1 MLQDG
6 KKELE
11 LFKKYFG
18 EYKIINNF
26 KGVKMN
32 VIERVKLVSV
42 KPSGDGLRYALLSSD
57 GEWYSTFDSKI
68 GKYIESVSEGDTVE
82 IVYEVNAKGF
92 KNFSSIKL
100 VENGELPE
108 EEPPEEPPEEEG
120 EEKPPLVKQRRGVDR
135 IDKNCISAMQ
145 GALKLMEHLD
155 LSKLKEEGIV
165 EKFKALWEI
174 IQEEIEK

>member
-1 MLQDG
+1 MATLSD
-6 KKELE
+6 
-11 LFKKYFG
+11 FKRVFG

-26 KGVKMN
+26 KGVNMN
-32 VIERVKLVSV
+32 VTKRVKLVSV
-42 KPSGDGLRYALLSSD
+42 KPAGDGLRYALLTSD

-92 KNFSSIKL
+92 SNFSSIKL
-100 VENGELPE
+100 VENGEVPD
-108 EEPPEEPPEEEG
+108 EEPPEERPQEKET
-120 EEKPPLVKQRRGVDR
+120 EEKPPVKQRRGIDR

-165 EKFKALWEI
+165 EKFKVLWEI
-174 IQEEIEK
+174 IKEEIEK

>member
-1 MLQDG
+1 MATLDD
-6 KKELE
+6 
-11 LFKKYFG
+11 FKRVFG

-32 VIERVKLVSV
+32 VTKRVKLVSV
-42 KPSGDGLRYALLSSD
+42 KPAGDGLRYALLTLD
-57 GEWYSTFDSKI
+57 GEWYSTFDSKV

-82 IVYEVNAKGF
+82 IEYIQNAKGF

-108 EEPPEEPPEEEG
+108 EPPEEEAQ
-120 EEKPPLVKQRRGVDR
+120 EKPRPVQRRGIDR

-145 GALKLMEHLD
+145 GALKLMEQLD
-155 LSKLKEEGIV
+155 LGKLSEEGIV
-165 EKFKALWEI
+165 EKFKALWVLI
-174 IQEEIEK
+174 KEEIEK